1 MSETYSEDLR
11 FRLVDSR
18 ELVFVGCTLEDVVSS
33 VFTLLFVEDLLLKA
47 FRGAAKQLAT
57 ATHGIFTRGARQRE
71 RKDFSPQI
79 SENTRFILF
88 LCFTSFLYAF
98 YSFMI
103 YSPIMSFTFFSTSTM
118 KSSAL

>member
-57 ATHGIFTRGARQRE
+57 ATHGIFTGGARQRE
-71 RKDFSPQI
+71 RKDFSP
-79 SENTRFILF
+79 
-88 LCFTSFLYAF
+88 
-98 YSFMI
+98 
-103 YSPIMSFTFFSTSTM
+103 
-118 KSSAL
+118 